1 MTVIYICD
9 ICWRRSER
17 KSDFYIVNYRD
28 RTICHMCRDRYNKEV
43 VVESI
48 DEETIKEIDQ
58 MHVIDAIKE
67 RFEYAIT
74 YCIPVA
80 LTHEEAK
87 LVLVEMGA
95 TIKDTR
101 NY

>member
-17 KSDFYIVNYRD
+17 KSDFYIINYRD

-48 DEETIKEIDQ
+48 DEETIKEIDR
-58 MHVIDAIKE
+58 MHTIDAIKI
-67 RFEYAIT
+67 RLKDAIT
-74 YCIPVA
+74 YLIPVA
-80 LTHEEAK
+80 LTPEEAK
-87 LVLVEMGA
+87 LILVEMGA
-95 TIKDTR
+95 TIKDTV
-101 NY
+101 